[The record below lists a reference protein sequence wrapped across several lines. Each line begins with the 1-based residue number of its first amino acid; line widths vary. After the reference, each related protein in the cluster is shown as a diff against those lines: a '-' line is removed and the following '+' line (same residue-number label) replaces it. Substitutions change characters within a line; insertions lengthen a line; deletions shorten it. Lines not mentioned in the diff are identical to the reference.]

1 MSRTESKHELTTTT
15 SSKPSDFNVIES
27 LQQYNRSQINKIL
40 CIENDTKTALDH
52 DVVVVVDG
60 QTTHENEL
68 PQPADI
74 TKAVKCNAIRLDW
87 IVCVKIFKVSYSL
100 SFFLSVYCLCCS

>member
-27 LQQYNRSQINKIL
+27 LQRYNRSQINKIL

-52 DVVVVVDG
+52 DVGDVVVDG
-60 QTTHENEL
+60 ETTHENEL

-74 TKAVKCNAIRLDW
+74 TKAVKCNAIELD
-87 IVCVKIFKVSYSL
+87 CMR
-100 SFFLSVYCLCCS
+100 